1 MLNSTEVKQMKFGKA
16 MFGGYDME
24 AVDAAFSQISEDY
37 EKMEQQNL
45 ELRSKMKVLV
55 DKIEEYR
62 RVEDGMRQ
70 ALITAQNI
78 ADETMEKAK
87 QEAERILA
95 DANAQAETISR
106 TANQQGSL
114 MLHQYEE
121 SIVQEKNKLREAQ
134 HECAYF
140 IELMT
145 RRFKEESERIA
156 SIPERLAFKLPDVSG
171 KVSRAETIA
180 GNVESPIEPEYEDEC
195 EPEQE
200 IAAASEEPTE
210 NTTSSFTV
218 EVSGSASE

>member
-1 MLNSTEVKQMKFGKA
+1 MLSSTEVKQMKFGKA
-16 MFGGYDME
+16 VFGGYDME
-24 AVDAAFSQISEDY
+24 AVDTAFRQISEDY
-37 EKMEQQNL
+37 EKLEQQNL

-70 ALITAQNI
+70 ALLTAQNI
-78 ADETMEKAK
+78 AEETMDKARL
-87 QEAERILA
+87 EAERILA

-114 MLHQYEE
+114 MLHQYQE

-156 SIPERLAFKLPDVSG
+156 SIPERLAFKLPDVSEE
-171 KVSRAETIA
+171 VSRAETLA
-180 GNVESPIEPEYEDEC
+180 GKVEAPIEPKYTAEEEAEAESAPPEA
-195 EPEQE
+195 EPAEE
-200 IAAASEEPTE
+200 SET
-210 NTTSSFTV
+210 SFTV
-218 EVSGSASE
+218 EVSGSAAE

>member
-1 MLNSTEVKQMKFGKA
+1 MLSSTEVKQMKFGKA
-16 MFGGYDME
+16 VFGGYDME
-24 AVDAAFSQISEDY
+24 AVDTAFRQISEDY
-37 EKMEQQNL
+37 EKLEQQNL

-70 ALITAQNI
+70 ALLTAQNI
-78 ADETMEKAK
+78 AEETMDKAR

-114 MLHQYEE
+114 MLHQYQE

-156 SIPERLAFKLPDVSG
+156 SIPERLAFKLPDVSEE
-171 KVSRAETIA
+171 VSRAETLA
-180 GNVESPIEPEYEDEC
+180 GKVEAPIEPKYTAEEEAEAESAPPET
-195 EPEQE
+195 EPAEE
-200 IAAASEEPTE
+200 SE
-210 NTTSSFTV
+210 TSFSV
-218 EVSGSASE
+218 EVSGSAAE